1 MQILVFG
8 LFAVLCIGAVVRPLW
23 ALVLVLLMYPM
34 EQSLQGAVPAF
45 RDYPPLANIS
55 VALVVGTSAVLAALR
70 QASPFLGYFSSTWWM
85 IMVLYA
91 WMGVSL
97 LWTPA
102 NPVATE
108 ITVDGIPYFVLFV
121 LAAPILIDE
130 LADVQKFVKLLLI
143 FGTLTAI
150 TIIVNPEFNFQ
161 YGRLGLAIVGKVR
174 TSPLAMGELGGTL
187 VILAILYRGAR
198 GQHMLTLVRVAAITI
213 GATLALY
220 SGSRGQ
226 FLFAIFVTV
235 LCYPMCRKQKNVM
248 SYFGTLV
255 GVLFFLAAM
264 AVVASFVLDD
274 EMVQRWT
281 GAQLGRGATARELNF
296 VELFS
301 AFFNNPGAW
310 LFGLGFNAF
319 TAVTTANNE
328 PYSHSILL
336 DALCE
341 LGVPAFALYCVIM
354 WFTFKAGSRLF
365 KAVKE
370 WPEER
375 AAITILLAFAIYQFM
390 LSNKQGMFWTAGPL
404 FLHYLLIVR
413 LDARMK
419 LELVEPVAFS
429 DGDADLGVLP
439 QGAP

>member
-8 LFAVLCIGAVVRPLW
+8 LFAVLCIGALVRPLW

-34 EQSLQGAVPAF
+34 EQSLQGAVPIF
-45 RDYPPLANIS
+45 RDYPPLANIA
-55 VALVVGTSAVLAALR
+55 VAMVVGISAVLTVLR

-85 IMVLYA
+85 IMVLYS
-91 WMGVSL
+91 WMGISL

-108 ITVDGIPYFVLFV
+108 ITVDGLPYFVLFL
-121 LAAPILIDE
+121 LAAPVFIDE
-130 LADVQKFVKLLLI
+130 LADVQKFAKLLLI

-150 TIIVNPEFNFQ
+150 SIITNPDFNFQ

-187 VILAILYRGAR
+187 VIIAVLYRGAP
-198 GQHMLTLVRVAAITI
+198 GQHVLTVVRMVAFII

-226 FLFAIFVTV
+226 ILFAVMVSV
-235 LCYPMCRKQKNVM
+235 LCYPMSRKQKNVV

-255 GVLFFLAAM
+255 GVLCFLAAM
-264 AVVASFVLDD
+264 VLVANFVLDD
-274 EMVQRWT
+274 EMIQRWT
-281 GAQLGRGATARELNF
+281 GTQLGRGATARELNF
-296 VELFS
+296 TELMS

-310 LFGLGFNAF
+310 VFGLGFNAF

-341 LGVPAFALYCVIM
+341 LGIPAFALCCAIM

-365 KAVKE
+365 RAVKE

-375 AAITILLAFAIYQFM
+375 AAITVLLAFAIYQFM
-390 LSNKQGMFWTAGPL
+390 LSNKQGMFWTSGPL

-419 LELVEPVAFS
+419 LELIEPVAYS
-429 DGDADLGVLP
+429 EGDAELEYQP
-439 QGAP
+439 QGA